1 MITILASLVLFFS
14 GNLPEG
20 YQFQNHKIFREKPVS
35 ASGCADVGV
44 MRIQGEA
51 YADYVLSYCRKESD
65 PDGIPYR
72 VFRIQDGKQ
81 FTITDFS
88 RYLSQTTGQN
98 SLSYDDKRMYLYG
111 TSPDSS
117 QNVMFIIQEEKAFPI
132 EYASV
137 SRNGVGTIFSHKSVF
152 FFLEPGEGARGNL
165 RRLEFPDQDVRSI
178 PWKSFTYLSHY
189 SLLVFE
195 SMRSSDQYGLYS
207 LSTDK
212 WILFP
217 FSNACERFSGRSER
231 VFLDLTYPVASLK
244 NEKHIYFKIYI
255 NGDFHSQ
262 TGYFMEGEEAGV
274 FIAVNNG
281 NHVVKVE
288 KYLAQITQ
296 GGEKKYVAA
305 KNIEQL
311 YPLKIKIADNNRYR
325 IHLQKDTSGEKPF
338 LLQSVQ
344 CE

>member
-1 MITILASLVLFFS
+1 MTTLLATLMLFFS

-35 ASGCADVGV
+35 ASGCADVGLV
-44 MRIQGEA
+44 RIQGET
-51 YADYVLSYCRKESD
+51 YADYVLSYCRRESN
-65 PDGIPYR
+65 PDGATYQ
-72 VFRIQDGKQ
+72 VFHIQDGKQ

-88 RYLSQTTGQN
+88 RYLSQSIGQ
-98 SLSYDDKRMYLYG
+98 SVLFHDDKRLYLYG

-117 QNVMFIIQEEKAFPI
+117 QNVLFIIQEEKAFPM
-132 EYASV
+132 EYASI
-137 SRNGVGTIFSHKSVF
+137 SRNGVGTIFSHKSAF
-152 FFLEPGEGARGNL
+152 FFLEPLEEARINL
-165 RRLEFPDQDVRSI
+165 RQMEFPDKNIRSI
-178 PWKSFTYLSHY
+178 PWKSFTYLAHY
-189 SLLVFE
+189 SLLIFE
-195 SMRSSDQYGLYS
+195 SSRSSDQYGLYS

-231 VFLDLTYPVASLK
+231 AYLDLTYPVASLK
-244 NEKHIYFKIYI
+244 NEKYIYFKIYI

-274 FIAVNNG
+274 FIDLKNG
-281 NHVVKVE
+281 NHVIKVE
-288 KYLAQITQ
+288 KYQAQITQ

-311 YPLKIKIADNNRYR
+311 YPLKIKIINNNRYR
-325 IHLQKDTSGEKPF
+325 IYLQKDTSGEKPF